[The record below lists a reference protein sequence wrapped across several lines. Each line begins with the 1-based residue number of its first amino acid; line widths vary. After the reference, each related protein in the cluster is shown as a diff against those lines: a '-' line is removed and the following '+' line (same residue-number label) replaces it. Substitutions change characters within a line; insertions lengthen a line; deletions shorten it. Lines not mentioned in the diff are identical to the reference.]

1 MPVRFYVQYF
11 LHLLR
16 ARSRYHVH
24 SPWVYELIVQ
34 ALRHPAFDPSCIPIE
49 QLRRQLL
56 HDRRTIRIQDYG
68 AGSHIHKRDIRSIQ
82 SLARHAA
89 KPPVLARILFQL
101 CRMLQPAMVIE
112 LGTSLGITT
121 AYLAKAAPQ
130 AHVITVEGSESIAQ
144 EATKNFQQLRLQ
156 HIQLMPSTFEEAIPA
171 ILSQLQHPF
180 LLFVDGDHRYD
191 TTLQYVQAFLPYL
204 HHDSCIV
211 VDDIHWSRGME
222 KAWETLLS
230 DQRVNLSID
239 LFFLGMLFNRNGR
252 FQPEH
257 FRLRYPTL
265 FSWFQTTLNPLG

>member
-1 MPVRFYVQYF
+1 MRLSFYWQYF
-11 LHLLR
+11 QHLLH
-16 ARSRYHVH
+16 AKSRYQVH
-24 SPWVYELIVQ
+24 SPWVYELIEK

-49 QLRRQLL
+49 KLRKQLL

-82 SLARHAA
+82 SIARHAA
-89 KPPVLARILFQL
+89 KPPVLARVLFQL

-130 AHVITVEGSESIAQ
+130 ARVITVEGSESIAQ
-144 EATKNFQQLRLQ
+144 EATKNFQQLRLH
-156 HIQLMPSTFEEAIPA
+156 HIQLIQSTFEEAIPV
-171 ILSQLQHPF
+171 ILSQLQQPF

-191 TTLQYVQAFLPYL
+191 TTLNYVQAFLPYL
-204 HHDSCIV
+204 HNDSCIV
-211 VDDIHWSRGME
+211 IDDIHWSRDMA
-222 KAWETLLS
+222 KAWETLCR

-239 LFFLGMLFNRNGR
+239 LFFLGMLFHSDSR

-257 FRLRYPTL
+257 FRLCYPSF
-265 FSWFQTTLNPLG
+265 FSWLG